1 MSAAREA
8 AGAHTVADA
17 LQGAITAITAAGCQ
31 TPRLDAEVLLA
42 HVLGVR
48 REQLIMDPALRVQ
61 GPAVRAYQDAVRRR
75 AVGREPV
82 AYIVGERGFRHLQIG
97 VDRRALIPRPET
109 ELLVEAVLG
118 LPAGSRVLDI
128 CTGSGA
134 VALAV
139 KHERADLDVH
149 GSDVS
154 VQALALARE
163 NGARLGLDVAWH
175 EADLLTGL
183 GDAFD
188 AVLANPP
195 YVAERERGGLA
206 PEITRH
212 EPARA
217 LFAGED
223 GLDVIRPLM
232 AQLAGRPRAR
242 LVAVEFGEGQG
253 ARVADLARDAGFAEL
268 ALQPDLAGIDRVLI
282 ARRPA

>member
-109 ELLVEAVLG
+109 ELLVEAALG

-195 YVAERERGGLA
+195 YVAERERSGLA

-232 AQLAGRPRAR
+232 AQLAARPRAR